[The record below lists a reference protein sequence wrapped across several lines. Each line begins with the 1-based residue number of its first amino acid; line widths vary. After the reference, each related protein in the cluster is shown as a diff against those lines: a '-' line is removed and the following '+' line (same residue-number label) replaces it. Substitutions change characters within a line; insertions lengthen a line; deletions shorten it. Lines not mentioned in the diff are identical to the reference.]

1 MLALLSLLQSRRDWP
16 GGVLAERLEVSART
30 VRRDVDRLRELGYR
44 IGAAK
49 GPDGGYRLEPGSD
62 LPPLLFDDEQAVV
75 LAVALQTVSLTGSD
89 FVDAA
94 ERTLAT
100 VRQVLPSRLRRQVDA
115 VQVTAVSGRTAREPV
130 ENPAD
135 ATVLLGLSAAVRDRE
150 VVRFDY
156 ANATSGNDAV
166 DGPATMVPPR
176 RAEPHHLIT
185 RNGHWYLIGWDLDRV
200 DWRTFRVDRM
210 SLRSGPGP
218 RFTPRALP
226 GGDPAA
232 FVNARFR
239 GADPRLGGQWP
250 CVGEVVLHRPA
261 GELVPFVHDGT
272 VESVD
277 AERCRISLGA
287 WSWTGLGARIGA
299 FEADIEEAGPH
310 ELREAFAALGR
321 RFAAAGSAV
330 VRDSAG

>member
-16 GGVLAERLEVSART
+16 GGVLALRLEVSART

-75 LAVALQTVSLTGSD
+75 LAVALQTVSLTGSG

-100 VRQVLPSRLRRQVDA
+100 VRQVLPSRLHRQVDA
-115 VQVTAVSGRTAREPV
+115 VQITAVSGRAAREP
-130 ENPAD
+130 EESSAD

-156 ANATSGNDAV
+156 ANATSGNDNA
-166 DGPATMVPPR
+166 DGAASMTPPR
-176 RAEPHHLIT
+176 RVEPHHVIT
-185 RNGHWYLIGWDLDRV
+185 RSGHWYLIGWDLDRV

-239 GADPRLGGQWP
+239 GADPCLGGQWP

-261 GELVPFVHDGT
+261 SELAPFVHDDV
-272 VESVD
+272 VEAVD
-277 AERCRISLGA
+277 AERCRVTVGA
-287 WSWTGLGARIGA
+287 WSWTGLAARIGA
-299 FEADIEEAGPH
+299 FEADVEVVGPT
-310 ELREAFAALGR
+310 ELRDAFAALGR
-321 RFAAAGSAV
+321 RFTAAGAV
-330 VRDSAG
+330 PVSDYAG